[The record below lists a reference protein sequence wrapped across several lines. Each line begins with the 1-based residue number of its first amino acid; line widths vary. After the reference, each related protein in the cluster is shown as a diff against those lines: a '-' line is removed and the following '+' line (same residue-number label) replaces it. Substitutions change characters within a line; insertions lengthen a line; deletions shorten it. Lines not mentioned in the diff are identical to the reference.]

1 VATGPGAPRVEGRE
15 GGGGAGAGIGAAS
28 REPGGEAVPAVRLGV
43 LGSGAMGRNHARI
56 LASLPGA
63 ELTGIYDLRREVAE
77 AVAAE
82 HGTRV
87 FPSAEALAAAV
98 DAMVLAV
105 PTVLHAEIGCE
116 LLGRGL
122 HLLVEKPLAASLP
135 EADRLLAAAAASGRV
150 LAVGHTEFFN
160 PAVQALLGLGVP
172 PRFVEVQRL
181 AVFSP
186 RSLDVDVVLDLM
198 IHDLQ
203 ILHALDRSP
212 VEEVRATG
220 IPVLS
225 PRTDIANVR
234 LQLASGCV
242 ANLTASRVSA
252 ERVRKLRTFLPSRYY
267 SLDYLAQQIH
277 GYRLE
282 ELPAGRRIVPDDLEL
297 SRAEPLRRELESF
310 VAACRAG
317 SRAAAAP
324 PPAPVEAAAPPAA
337 ATAAPPPAPGEST
350 PPPPVVTGPAGRQA
364 LATALAVAEAIE
376 QGLSGLR
383 R

>member
-1 VATGPGAPRVEGRE
+1 MQAMSEPTPMSPAAMEAAPLPPTWLMRT
-15 GGGGAGAGIGAAS
+15 A
-28 REPGGEAVPAVRLGV
+28 PRLGV
-43 LGSGAMGRNHARI
+43 MGVGAMGRHHVRV

-63 ELTGIYDLRREVAE
+63 ELVGVYDPRREVAD

-82 HGTRV
+82 HGTRAFAGV
-87 FPSAEALAAAV
+87 EELAAAV

-105 PTVLHAEIGCE
+105 PTVLHGELGCE

-122 HLLVEKPLAASLP
+122 HVLVEKPLAASLE
-135 EADRLLAAAAASGRV
+135 EADRLLAAAAAAGRV

-181 AVFSP
+181 AVFTP

-203 ILHALDRSP
+203 ILHALDGSP
-212 VEEVRATG
+212 VREVRATG

-234 LQLASGCV
+234 LELASGCV

-267 SLDYLAQQIH
+267 SLDYVAQEIH

-282 ELPAGRRIVPDDLEL
+282 ELPTGRRIVPDNLEVT
-297 SRAEPLRRELESF
+297 RDEPLRGELAGF
-310 VAACRAG
+310 VAACRRVAEGMAG
-317 SRAAAAP
+317 EAAGEAARAAGGMAGLLVDGA
-324 PPAPVEAAAPPAA
+324 
-337 ATAAPPPAPGEST
+337 
-350 PPPPVVTGPAGRQA
+350 AGRQA
-364 LATALAVAEAIE
+364 LDTALAVAAAIE
-376 QGLSGLR
+376 QGLR

>member
-1 VATGPGAPRVEGRE
+1 VTTRPP
-15 GGGGAGAGIGAAS
+15 
-28 REPGGEAVPAVRLGV
+28 VRLGV
-43 LGSGAMGRNHARI
+43 LGSGAMGRNHVRV

-63 ELTGIYDLRREVAE
+63 ELVGIYDPRREVAE

-87 FPSAEALAAAV
+87 FAGAEALAAAV
-98 DAMVLAV
+98 DAMVVAA
-105 PTVLHAEIGCE
+105 PTVLHAELGCE

-122 HLLVEKPLAASLP
+122 HVLMEKPLAASLD
-135 EADRLLAAAAASGRV
+135 EADRLIAAAAAAARV

-160 PAVQALLGLGVP
+160 PAVQALLALGVP

-181 AVFSP
+181 AMFSP

-203 ILHALDRSP
+203 ILHALDGAP
-212 VEEVRATG
+212 VREVRATG

-234 LQLASGCV
+234 LELASGCV

-267 SLDYLAQQIH
+267 SLDYVAQEIH

-282 ELPAGRRIVPDDLEL
+282 RLPAGPRIVPDNLDLA
-297 SRAEPLRRELESF
+297 RAEPLRCELEAF
-310 VAACRAG
+310 VAACRNGATAAGAAPTAAAG
-317 SRAAAAP
+317 SAAAP
-324 PPAPVEAAAPPAA
+324 PRA
-337 ATAAPPPAPGEST
+337 T
-350 PPPPVVTGPAGRQA
+350 PPSPLVDGAAGRQA
-364 LATALAVAEAIE
+364 LATALAVAETIAE
-376 QGLSGLR
+376 GLR
-383 R
+383 RTPAAAPGLL